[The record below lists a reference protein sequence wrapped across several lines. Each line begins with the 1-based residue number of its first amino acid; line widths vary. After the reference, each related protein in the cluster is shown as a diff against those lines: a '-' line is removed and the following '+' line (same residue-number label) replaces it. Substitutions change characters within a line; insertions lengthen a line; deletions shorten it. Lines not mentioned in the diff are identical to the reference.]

1 MTNPNESDGTGNRRH
16 AASRLRVVH
25 GSNPMIG
32 PTVGVRRLSPVP
44 VPLGRSFSS
53 GRVLATLLLVPV
65 LAVVAGCSGGG
76 SEAKQRSVVVLS
88 ADEDVEIVLPDDAF
102 TQPIETTTTTTT
114 LATTT
119 TTTLATTT
127 ATTTTT
133 TTTTTEP
140 PKETIPLAEEDI
152 NPGLKLMDTLEDFNE
167 CLDSEGYS
175 FIGIPNEELGSED
188 PVNQPE
194 YLEALGLCNSRTNIA
209 TVFQE
214 FQTSRAELTPEQ
226 IRQENEDFI
235 DMADCLRR
243 KGWAIGELA
252 PDENGLLGPGG
263 EFSSPDGGIDG
274 DDIRACISEL
284 NLNVEDDQ

>member
-1 MTNPNESDGTGNRRH
+1 MFLN
-16 AASRLRVVH
+16 
-25 GSNPMIG
+25 
-32 PTVGVRRLSPVP
+32 
-44 VPLGRSFSS
+44 FYFF
-53 GRVLATLLLVPV
+53 
-65 LAVVAGCSGGG
+65 
-76 SEAKQRSVVVLS
+76 
-88 ADEDVEIVLPDDAF
+88 VERF
-102 TQPIETTTTTTT
+102 R
-114 LATTT
+114 
-119 TTTLATTT
+119 
-127 ATTTTT
+127 
-133 TTTTTEP
+133 
-140 PKETIPLAEEDI
+140 ETIPLAEEDI

>member
-1 MTNPNESDGTGNRRH
+1 MRARSLLTPLVFLLAGLT
-16 AASRLRVVH
+16 AC
-25 GSNPMIG
+25 G
-32 PTVGVRRLSPVP
+32 PTTP
-44 VPLGRSFSS
+44 S
-53 GRVLATLLLVPV
+53 GDPA
-65 LAVVAGCSGGG
+65 
-76 SEAKQRSVVVLS
+76 
-88 ADEDVEIVLPDDAF
+88 
-102 TQPIETTTTTTT
+102 
-114 LATTT
+114 
-119 TTTLATTT
+119 
-127 ATTTTT
+127 
-133 TTTTTEP
+133 
-140 PKETIPLAEEDI
+140 KETIPLAEEDI

-175 FIGIPNEELGSED
+175 FIGIPNQELGPED
-188 PVNQPE
+188 PVNQPD